1 MAILRFN
8 IIYDRKHATKSGKQ
22 GYVEVRFCMN
32 RQQKYFSTGIKVFAD
47 EWDYQECK
55 VVRHPDRME
64 LNQRL
69 TAIRAK
75 AYKM

>member
-32 RQQKYFSTGIKVFAD
+32 RQQKYFLQALRCLQTNGIIRNVRLFAIPT
-47 EWDYQECK
+47 EW
-55 VVRHPDRME
+55 
-64 LNQRL
+64 N
-69 TAIRAK
+69 
-75 AYKM
+75 